1 MSVSVNSLF
10 TGIAPVALGGIFVI
24 AISMIPI
31 AIDTAKSNW
40 RKRFRQ
46 QIKLAVQKGNLS
58 FSDLEHI
65 AERWFQNR
73 NSVLQSLRVLLSEA
87 VSGEDEDLSKCC
99 TEVRDLLDQHQSRE
113 PYAELPE
120 NISLQLSR
128 IRETRP
134 ELSTAVTQL
143 ASSLSDLYSTN
154 QRELQKQKKFSYW
167 GFIIGIIGL
176 LLSAPS
182 LYLTFFKP

>member
-1 MSVSVNSLF
+1 MSTTVISLF
-10 TGIAPVALGGIFVI
+10 TGIVPAALGGIVVI

-31 AIDTAKSNW
+31 VVDTTKSHW

-46 QIKLAVQKGNLS
+46 QTRLAVQKGNLS
-58 FSDLEHI
+58 FNDLEHI

-87 VSGEDEDLSKCC
+87 VSGEDEELSKYC
-99 TEVRDLLDQHQSRE
+99 TEVRDLLEQHQSRE

-128 IRETRP
+128 ITEARL
-134 ELSTAVTQL
+134 ELSPAVTQL

-167 GFIIGIIGL
+167 GFIIGMIGL
-176 LLSAPS
+176 LLSVPS
-182 LYLTFFKP
+182 LYITFIKP